1 MRHVPLHPGTHLTHR
16 KALEKL
22 RDAWVCATPPKRAQ
36 IVNDI
41 LYELEAFGEVYQS
54 QVEYIAQHSLANE
67 DYSI

>member
-1 MRHVPLHPGTHLTHR
+1 MRYIPLHPGTHLTHR

-54 QVEYIAQHSLANE
+54 QAEYLARESLANE
-67 DYSI
+67 DYTI